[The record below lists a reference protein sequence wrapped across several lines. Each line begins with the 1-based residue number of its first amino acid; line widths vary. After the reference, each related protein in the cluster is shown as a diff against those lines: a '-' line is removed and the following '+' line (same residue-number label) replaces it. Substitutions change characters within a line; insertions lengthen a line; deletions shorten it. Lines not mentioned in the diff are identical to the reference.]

1 MFGMEQSVIDPA
13 VNFQRCVGSAVV
25 KILKMHSGGFVT
37 FLETHPF
44 TPHPPRIR
52 ISV

>member
-13 VNFQRCVGSAVV
+13 ANYQRCVGSAVV

-37 FLETHPF
+37 FFETPPPP
-44 TPHPPRIR
+44 TPPE
-52 ISV
+52 